1 MLDLT
6 PMTPARRGPRYV
18 PLAFPREAAC
28 RIVGLTPA
36 TLEAWAG
43 QAQKAGVAPPI
54 TFGVGGLVA
63 LMVLR
68 DLADRLGPETETFTS
83 GLAQLFQ
90 LLAPRTD
97 ARWLASQTALIGR
110 DFARLCELRT
120 AHIRCDGGQF
130 LAQPLRPLVAELQD
144 RVFS

>member
-1 MLDLT
+1 
-6 PMTPARRGPRYV
+6 MTPAGCRRKYA
-18 PLAFPREAAC
+18 PLTFPSEAAC
-28 RIVGLTPA
+28 RIVGLAPA

-43 QAQKAGVAPPI
+43 QALRAGVSPPI

-68 DLADRLGPETETFTS
+68 DLADRLGPETETFTP
-83 GLAQLFQ
+83 GLVQLFQ
-90 LLAPRTD
+90 LLAPLTD
-97 ARWLASQTALIGR
+97 AGWLSAQTAVIGR

-120 AHIRCDGGQF
+120 AHIRCDDGQF
-130 LAQPLRPLVAELQD
+130 LAQPLRPLIAELQD